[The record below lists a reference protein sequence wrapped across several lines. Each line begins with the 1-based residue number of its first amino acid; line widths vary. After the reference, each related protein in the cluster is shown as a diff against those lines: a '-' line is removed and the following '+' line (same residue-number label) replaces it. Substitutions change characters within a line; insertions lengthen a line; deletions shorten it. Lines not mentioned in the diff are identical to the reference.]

1 MVKQTVEKPVEFKRL
16 SIIIPCYNELMN
28 IGPVLDAVGSV
39 DVLGLEKEIIVV
51 DDGSVDGT
59 MEVLEKVKDTFKGS
73 DLLKIHFS
81 MLNQG
86 KGTAIRIGLVYATG
100 QAIIIQDADLE
111 YDPNDYPKLI
121 EPIVKGEADVV
132 YGSRFLGKSG
142 PLKGMVWANYLANK
156 LLAFL
161 ATILYGTRITDEA
174 TCYKAFRADVIKNI
188 HLTCQRFE
196 FCPEVTAKVLKKKYR
211 LIEVPISYEGR
222 TTLEGKKIT
231 WRDGLEAIWTIL
243 KWRFKR

>member
-1 MVKQTVEKPVEFKRL
+1 LNNETTTKPDGYKRV
-16 SIIIPCYNELMN
+16 SIIIPCYNELEN
-28 IGPVLDAVGSV
+28 IEPVLDAVGSAP
-39 DVLGLEKEIIVV
+39 VLGLEKEIIVV

-59 MEVLEKVKDTFKGS
+59 VEVLEKVKERYKDS
-73 DLLKIHFS
+73 DLMKIHFS

-100 QAIIIQDADLE
+100 DIIIIQDADLE
-111 YDPNDYPKLI
+111 YDPNDFPKLL
-121 EPIVKGEADVV
+121 EPIIKGDADVV

-142 PLKGMVWANYLANK
+142 PLKGMQWANFVANK
-156 LLAFL
+156 ILAIL
-161 ATILYGTRITDEA
+161 ATLLYGKRITDEA
-174 TCYKAFRADVIKNI
+174 TCYKVFRADVIKGI

-196 FCPEVTAKVLKKKYR
+196 FCPEVTAKVLKRKYR

-231 WRDGLEAIWTIL
+231 WRDGLEAIWTII
-243 KWRFKR
+243 KWRFRR

>member
-1 MVKQTVEKPVEFKRL
+1 LPREEVEKPTRFKRL
-16 SIIIPCYNELMN
+16 SIIIPCYNEVEN
-28 IGPVLDAVGSV
+28 IGPVLDAVGAV

-59 MEVLEKVKDTFKGS
+59 MEVLEKVSEKYKGS
-73 DLLKIHFS
+73 DVLKIHFS

-100 QAIIIQDADLE
+100 EIILIQDADLE
-111 YDPNDYPKLI
+111 YDPRDYPKLVAPII
-121 EPIVKGEADVV
+121 EGKADVV

-142 PLKGMVWANYLANK
+142 PLKGMVWANYIANK

-161 ATILYGTRITDEA
+161 ATVLYGKRITDEA
-174 TCYKAFRADVIKNI
+174 TCYKAFRSDVIKNI
-188 HLTCQRFE
+188 NLTCQRFE
-196 FCPEVTAKVLKKKYR
+196 FCPEVTAKVLKKKHD

-231 WRDGLEAIWTIL
+231 WRDGLQAIWTII